1 MVKKVTVNT
10 IQKIKDVG
18 EKFSV
23 LTAYDYSTAKY
34 LDEAGIDVIL
44 IGDSLG
50 MVALGYETTHAVSV
64 DEMAI
69 FTRAVAKG
77 VTRAMIITDMP
88 FLSYHTDI
96 SEAVKNC
103 GEMIKCG
110 ANAVKIEGFG
120 EYIVEVVKR
129 LTQSGS
135 PVVSHLG
142 FTPQFINTLGGY
154 KIQGKTEEAAQ
165 ELLKQAKEM
174 RDAGAFAILL
184 EMVPADTAKYITEN
198 IDIPTISCGAGKY
211 CTAQVLV
218 SDDVFGKYSDFTP
231 KFARKYGD
239 MKSLILDC
247 AKKFDY
253 DVKNGLFPSDE
264 ESF

>member
-10 IQKIKDVG
+10 LQKCKDNG

-44 IGDSLG
+44 IGDSLA
-50 MVALGYETTHAVSV
+50 MVALGYETTHAIGT

-77 VTRAMIITDMP
+77 VNRAFVITDMP

-96 SEAVKNC
+96 ASAVKNC
-103 GEMIKCG
+103 GQMIKLG
-110 ANAVKIEGFG
+110 ANAVKIEGYG
-120 EYIVEVVKR
+120 DYIAEVVKR
-129 LTQSGS
+129 LTQSGI

-154 KIQGKTEEAAQ
+154 KIQGKTEEASI
-165 ELLKQAKEM
+165 ELLKQAKELQS
-174 RDAGAFAILL
+174 AGAFAILL
-184 EMVPADTAKYITEN
+184 EMVPEQTAKYITEN
-198 IDIPTISCGAGKY
+198 VDIPTISCGAGRY

-239 MKSLILDC
+239 MKSLILEC

-253 DVKNGLFPSDE
+253 DVKNGLFPSDCE
-264 ESF
+264 IF